1 MITFVAT
8 TGTTLPVLSVGTFV
22 EVRGLRQ
29 NGTITLTRL
38 RVEDDDGGDD
48 GDSGSGDGGH
58 H

>member
-1 MITFVAT
+1 
-8 TGTTLPVLSVGTFV
+8 VLASGTFV

-38 RVEDDDGGDD
+38 RVEDGEDGGGGGDD
-48 GDSGSGDGGH
+48 GGGGH